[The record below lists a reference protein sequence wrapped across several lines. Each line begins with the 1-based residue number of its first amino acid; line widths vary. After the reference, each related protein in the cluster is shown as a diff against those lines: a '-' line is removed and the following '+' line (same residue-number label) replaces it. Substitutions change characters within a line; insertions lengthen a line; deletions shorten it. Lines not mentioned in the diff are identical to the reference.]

1 LLELDPLPQKQML
14 GLTADGSTRLI
25 LREILNT
32 ADTESLNVV
41 NLVAKGSTR
50 INKPQHPEFTGC

>member
-1 LLELDPLPQKQML
+1 VAVAGRLPQKQML
-14 GLTADGSTRLI
+14 GLTVDGSTRLI